1 MKSPAPP
8 SPPSSPASPLS
19 DRGERP
25 QEARRP
31 GAMEAVSEDTKPLGP
46 QALEAANF
54 RGLLSLKQMQERSFS
69 LVNQA
74 LLRQKLVREEQIKIE
89 RDTAETENNN
99 DTESVNNNS
108 NSSRAEEQQQAETIS
123 FEEARRRFLTCDS
136 SQPGGRL
143 AFSVENILAP
153 GKFGREHDEDQ
164 DQFGEFCLTHFYY
177 HCRIPIK
184 LFASCTPIGLF
195 FLIFPYFSVNFLM
208 FVPLCSVHSDLAMT
222 MTLKTLGY
230 GYVNSIKKDLQ
241 IRKF

>member
-1 MKSPAPP
+1 MSSEGGAMKSPIPP
-8 SPPSSPASPLS
+8 SPPASPASPLS

-31 GAMEAVSEDTKPLGP
+31 GVQEAVSEDTKPLGP
-46 QALEAANF
+46 ASLEAANF

-89 RDTAETENNN
+89 RDAETENNN

-108 NSSRAEEQQQAETIS
+108 NNSMAEEQQAETIS

-136 SQPGGRL
+136 SQQWGRL

-153 GKFGREHDEDQ
+153 GKFGRDHDEDQ
-164 DQFGEFCLTHFYY
+164 DQFGEFCLT
-177 HCRIPIK
+177 
-184 LFASCTPIGLF
+184 LF
-195 FLIFPYFSVNFLM
+195 
-208 FVPLCSVHSDLAMT
+208 
-222 MTLKTLGY
+222 
-230 GYVNSIKKDLQ
+230 
-241 IRKF
+241 